1 LKGYEIKPHFLD
13 ISKEIRLKVK
23 KRNTLKGVTFEFE
36 VGKENFYFMESWFE
50 KPDGQEMA
58 DGIVNTE

>member
-1 LKGYEIKPHFLD
+1 MD